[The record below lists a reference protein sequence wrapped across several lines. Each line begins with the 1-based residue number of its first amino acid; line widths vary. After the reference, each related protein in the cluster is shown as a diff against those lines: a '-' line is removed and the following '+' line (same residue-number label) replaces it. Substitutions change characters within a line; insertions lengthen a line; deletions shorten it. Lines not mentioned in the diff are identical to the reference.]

1 MLLDKGA
8 KAIEIIDYDEAVAEF
23 SSCHKKIRK
32 IEATFNAMFDTID
45 RFMKNDYISSKLYKI
60 EIKNIDELIESL
72 EKLIIYEKKSAAV
85 DICDWDK
92 AERTMNQARSNIKI
106 IKQFVSELKELKSN
120 IDISDLI

>member
-32 IEATFNAMFDTID
+32 IEETFNAMFDTID
-45 RFMKNDYISSKLYKI
+45 RLMKNDYISSKLYKI
-60 EIKNIDELIESL
+60 GIKNIDELIDSL
-72 EKLIIYEKKSAAV
+72 KKLIIYEKSAAV

-92 AERTMNQARSNIKI
+92 AERTMNQATSNIKI